1 MLEKLKELSDLQ
13 QELGKSLEIKDDE
26 DGVSFVVEEQQLKYE
41 SIENE
46 LFNLLE
52 SKISMEEHASSIN
65 LYFSNILEERDAL
78 QEALNS
84 SFVQHDH
91 TKDQLEILRA
101 ALDEKMAEISFKK
114 VQVDEYNFRIN
125 QKFLQLRGEIDNKEK
140 LIEELKLQLECES
153 IESSDTKNFI

>member
-1 MLEKLKELSDLQ
+1 
-13 QELGKSLEIKDDE
+13 
-26 DGVSFVVEEQQLKYE
+26 
-41 SIENE
+41 
-46 LFNLLE
+46 
-52 SKISMEEHASSIN
+52 MEEHSSSIN

-91 TKDQLEILRA
+91 TKDQLETLRA
-101 ALDEKMAEISFKK
+101 AFDKKMAEISFKK

-153 IESSDTKNFI
+153 RESSDPKNFIYINEKETEENEGDGFAIKMGETAALFKKDPRVGLKMGADYKRWVKKLYRII